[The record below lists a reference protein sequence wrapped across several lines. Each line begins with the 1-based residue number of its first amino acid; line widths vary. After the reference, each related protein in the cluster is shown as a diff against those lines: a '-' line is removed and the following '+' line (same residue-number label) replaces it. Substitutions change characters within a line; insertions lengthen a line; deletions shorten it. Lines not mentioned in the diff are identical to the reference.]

1 MSSLKGK
8 ASIYESY
15 LQRIDEI
22 DPATI
27 RPLEDRVLVRDIPDE
42 EKVGAVYSPETAR
55 DRDLNRRGIV
65 VAVGL
70 GDRFYE
76 KGKNPITGEVIRRA
90 VKGGR
95 LPMEVKVGDRV
106 IFNRRKDMEF
116 FFEGERYNFVNE
128 EQSILAVLE

>member
-1 MSSLKGK
+1 MSSLLHKK
-8 ASIYESY
+8 SIFESHQQI
-15 LQRIDEI
+15 LDIIPEH
-22 DPATI
+22 I

-42 EKVGAVYSPETAR
+42 EMVGSLVAPETAR

-76 KGKNPITGEVIRRA
+76 KGKNTITGEVIRKA

-116 FFEGERYNFVNE
+116 FVDGERYNFVNE
-128 EQSILAVLE
+128 EQSILAILE

>member
-1 MSSLKGK
+1 MSSLLHKHG
-8 ASIYESY
+8 IFESHQQI
-15 LQRIDEI
+15 LDIIPEH
-22 DPATI
+22 I

-42 EKVGAVYSPETAR
+42 EMVGPVYSPETAR
-55 DRDLNRRGIV
+55 DRDMNRRGIV

-76 KGKNPITGEVIRRA
+76 KGKNPITGEVIRK
-90 VKGGR
+90 VIKGGR

-116 FFEGERYNFVNE
+116 FVGGERYNFVNE
-128 EQSILAVLE
+128 EQSILAVIE